1 MLYCEKCHVHVAGDR
16 IHCPLCQAP
25 LTGTPCPEKEVFPQM
40 PSQRQVRQL
49 VFRSMIFGTI
59 AVSVICLAVNFM
71 MPQSGAWSLFVLG
84 GFASA
89 WLLVML
95 ALRLRHGIPKVILR
109 LVILGSIL
117 ALIWDWATG
126 SQGWS
131 VGYAIPILCTA
142 AMLALMVVPKV
153 LRMQLSDYMLYLLID
168 IVFGILP
175 AVFYATGLLK
185 TNRLPSVICVVTSII
200 SLAAVLVFQGKEMK
214 AELSR
219 RMHL

>member
-25 LTGTPCPEKEVFPQM
+25 LSGTPSPEKEVFPQI
-40 PSQRQVRQL
+40 PSQRQVQQL

-59 AVSVICLAVNFM
+59 VVSVICLSVNFM
-71 MPQSGAWSLFVLG
+71 MPQTGIWSLFVLG

-89 WLLVML
+89 WVLVVL

-117 ALIWDWATG
+117 ALVWDRATG
-126 SQGWS
+126 SQGWA
-131 VGYAIPILCTA
+131 VHYAIPILCTA
-142 AMLALMVVPKV
+142 AMLALMVVPKI
-153 LRMQLSDYMLYLLID
+153 LHMQLSDYMLYLLID
-168 IVFGILP
+168 ILFGIVP
-175 AVFYATGLLK
+175 AVFYAVGLLQES
-185 TNRLPSVICVVTSII
+185 RLPSVICVATSAI
-200 SLAAVLVFQGKEMK
+200 SLAAVLVFQGKELK
-214 AELSR
+214 SELSR